1 MKKALKIC
9 SRCLV
14 WKGVD
19 CGWMDEAGYIEAW
32 YFEWVYMW
40 CELVNWI
47 LNANLDGVL
56 LIQSVIS
63 QYAFE
68 VLFRSQQYAL
78 MDNGCREYI
87 FLTEFF
93 MVHDAD
99 AMKLFMTV
107 MGKTLQH
114 VQVSGFFM
122 TIWCLGSP
130 QTGQTLTLTLWK
142 MWRINSWYQQYAV

>member
-1 MKKALKIC
+1 MFQF
-9 SRCLV
+9 
-14 WKGVD
+14 
-19 CGWMDEAGYIEAW
+19 AGK
-32 YFEWVYMW
+32 FVSK
-40 CELVNWI
+40 
-47 LNANLDGVL
+47 LDINSNFDADIHSL
-56 LIQSVIS
+56 FP

-87 FLTEFF
+87 FLSEFF

-114 VQVSGFFM
+114 VQVSSYVLAHGHLI
-122 TIWCLGSP
+122 T
-130 QTGQTLTLTLWK
+130 
-142 MWRINSWYQQYAV
+142 